1 MKQNEENPW
10 GVFCDVFGA
19 SARNRVLEIFLEG
32 PGVDNGLGNIAEETE
47 LSRAAV
53 YNVIDSLLEQ
63 GLVVP
68 TRKIGKTQLYK
79 LNLGKEEVKVLVKAF
94 DLSLKAI
101 ENELEK
107 EAAKKVEK
115 AVIR

>member
-1 MKQNEENPW
+1 M
-10 GVFCDVFGA
+10 
-19 SARNRVLEIFLEG
+19 
-32 PGVDNGLGNIAEETE
+32 
-47 LSRAAV
+47 
-53 YNVIDSLLEQ
+53 
-63 GLVVP
+63 P